1 MNDENKTIGDLLK
14 SIDDKAVDRAE
25 VLPLLKGLERNTA
38 GNTGKVI
45 GTAITKAIAT
55 KQAGK
60 SADSTSHSFA
70 TAVATSATIPSK
82 KASNSVPSTTTPAA
96 TVRDASGKFHGKETI
111 SETTPGAS
119 DPKDIGM
126 TGALK
131 NLFNKHKD
139 GLKDTAGRMAL
150 GPLYDVAVEMK
161 DSAKEA
167 KERADDKTTVTGQ
180 VVKKTKGLF
189 GFGKDKA
196 QIAHD
201 KAQAKHDKVEA
212 ASDKAE
218 AKHDQLQAKADKAKL
233 GAKSGT
239 AAGSTVV
246 NNNDSGGGLLDTASH
261 LLPMLP
267 KKVTGFLS
275 KIPLLGKLFPAVAG
289 VLPTVAGETVAG
301 AAPAAAKAGGG
312 MFSKAGGL
320 LSKLPGAG
328 MMGKA
333 VGKLGL
339 RGIPILGGALGAGLS
354 YTSIK
359 GSGGSESEAIGGAAG
374 SGVGGVIGGAIGS
387 FGGPVVSAA
396 FTLGG
401 SLIGEKVGKSLGGLF
416 KTQNTEQDK
425 LLGQQ
430 AQLQAGFFSQFS
442 TGISGL
448 WDALKNNPV
457 TTGVKDAYSNSRAKG
472 GGVWESIKAGVSGA
486 YQGVTG
492 KTKEREAQL
501 SEAADRA
508 GITDPKE
515 KAAFMG
521 QMNHE
526 SAGFTAMKEG
536 NYSPDAVWKLRG
548 GQLAKQGIS
557 KEQVSAA
564 YASGGSGAMD
574 EMMYGGRMGNT
585 QKGDATKFKGRGFV
599 QLTGK
604 DNYADMTKRLQA
616 EGENVDLLKN
626 PEMAEDPRIAAKI
639 STLFWKKSGAGAA
652 ARNGDQAGVDQAING
667 GAYGNANGKADRAA
681 KTQYY
686 ASKLAK
692 EGTSAAP
699 LVPGT
704 PEFAAKQA
712 AMQAK
717 FIADTQAAPAQVSSV
732 SGTMSQKK
740 KGGKGK
746 KKEAAPVV
754 AKEEPK
760 TIKDV
765 TLNDQT
771 GTEINTAVAEPASVV
786 GTPERKAKKSS
797 ELRAEREAASVVST
811 VSASAPA
818 TAVQVATA
826 TQPLNATVPPAPAA
840 TTGTAQTAKK
850 KTGFFDSLS
859 DTATGF
865 ATGFAPNL
873 AKSISLSAPAATV
886 AGKVQT
892 PTTGTATGTAVQA
905 QPETVRL
912 AKRSSQGVQTLSPL
926 PQPQVAQVPLPPP
939 VEVPGLERLAKSQE
953 QQAVKKPDVVASA
966 GLPNIK
972 TEFDDTMLVLMSYD
986 RI

>member
-14 SIDDKAVDRAE
+14 AIDDKTVDRAE

-60 SADSTSHSFA
+60 TTDSTIPAAAS
-70 TAVATSATIPSK
+70 AVATSVTIPSK
-82 KASNSVPSTTTPAA
+82 KASSAVPSTTTPAA
-96 TVRDASGKFHGKETI
+96 TVRDASGKFHGKDTA

-119 DPKDIGM
+119 DPKNIGM

-167 KERADDKTTVTGQ
+167 KERANDKTTVTGQ
-180 VVKKTKGLF
+180 LVKKTKGLF

-218 AKHDQLQAKADKAKL
+218 AKHDQLQAKADKAKQ

-275 KIPLLGKLFPAVAG
+275 KIPLLGKLFPATPALAG
-289 VLPTVAGETVAG
+289 
-301 AAPAAAKAGGG
+301 AGGG
-312 MFSKAGGL
+312 MFSGLMAKAGGL
-320 LSKLPGAG
+320 ASKIPGAG
-328 MMGKA
+328 MLGKIAGKA
-333 VGKLGL
+333 GGRIPLLGGLITAGTTLATGGSKSEAVGSGV
-339 RGIPILGGALGAGLS
+339 GTTAGAMAGGALGSLLGPVGTVA
-354 YTSIK
+354 
-359 GSGGSESEAIGGAAG
+359 GAA
-374 SGVGGVIGGAIGS
+374 
-387 FGGPVVSAA
+387 
-396 FTLGG
+396 LGG
-401 SLIGEKVGKSLGGLF
+401 IAGDWIGTRLGGLF
-416 KTQNTEQDK
+416 NNQNKADSDKFKQQQELLKAQDEQQKGFWDK
-425 LLGQQ
+425 LSSSSNPLLAGIGNLGNSV
-430 AQLQAGFFSQFS
+430 ANGASAAGS
-442 TGISGL
+442 
-448 WDALKNNPV
+448 
-457 TTGVKDAYSNSRAKG
+457 AYSNSRAKG
-472 GGVWESIKAGVSGA
+472 GGFFSSMVEGAKGA
-486 YQGVTG
+486 YQGVSG
-492 KTKEREAQL
+492 KTKERESML
-501 SEAADRA
+501 SQAATSA

-712 AMQAK
+712 EMQAK
-717 FIADTQAAPAQVSSV
+717 FVADTQAAPVQMASAT
-732 SGTMSQKK
+732 GTMSQKK

-771 GTEINTAVAEPASVV
+771 GTEIKTAVAEPASVV

-840 TTGTAQTAKK
+840 ATGTAQTSKK

-859 DTATGF
+859 DTATVF
-865 ATGFAPNL
+865 ASGFAPNL
-873 AKSISLSAPAATV
+873 AKSVSLSDTAATV
-886 AGKVQT
+886 AGKVQS
-892 PTTGTATGTAVQA
+892 PTTATATGAAVQA

-912 AKRSSQGVQTLSPL
+912 AKRSSHGVQTFSPL
-926 PQPQVAQVPLPPP
+926 PQPQVAQAPLPPP

-953 QQAVKKPDVVASA
+953 QQAVKKPDVVANT
-966 GLPNIK
+966 GIPHIK